1 MFCTTTRIY
10 PSDQMPVVTDPSA
23 EALGKALA
31 EHRVVCAG
39 SPGRKRENSPLP
51 GLPLET
57 IRAMADFVLVEADGS
72 ARLPLKAH
80 LAHEPVVPPC
90 TVRRLLVV
98 GASGFG
104 RPIGEAAP
112 PARSSLRCWPPPAS
126 GDPATPERIA
136 AVLRREGGFDAVIV
150 NQVTSPRRMQQAP
163 CPGRAAGGAGVCR
176 RGAEGTPDPSGR
188 RLVNRRRSAR
198 RRIKSG
204 EQFHIE
210 SNNGWISAF
219 AEIHPGFFIA
229 CLEELVY
236 DGPFPWVEMIL

>member
-1 MFCTTTRIY
+1 MQDGRHQPDRQRRQDGAGPLAGGGTAGGQVVFCTTTRIY

-39 SPGRKRENSPLP
+39 SPAENGKLSAP

-104 RPIGEAAP
+104 RPIGEAAHRP
-112 PARSSLRCWPPPAS
+112 EQFALLAS
-126 GDPATPERIA
+126 AGVRDPATPERIA

-150 NQVTSPRRMQQAP
+150 NQVTSPRRMQQA
-163 CPGRAAGGAGVCR
+163 RALAGLLRRRCLPARCR
-176 RGAEGTPDPSGR
+176 RDA
-188 RLVNRRRSAR
+188 
-198 RRIKSG
+198 
-204 EQFHIE
+204 
-210 SNNGWISAF
+210 
-219 AEIHPGFFIA
+219 
-229 CLEELVY
+229 
-236 DGPFPWVEMIL
+236 